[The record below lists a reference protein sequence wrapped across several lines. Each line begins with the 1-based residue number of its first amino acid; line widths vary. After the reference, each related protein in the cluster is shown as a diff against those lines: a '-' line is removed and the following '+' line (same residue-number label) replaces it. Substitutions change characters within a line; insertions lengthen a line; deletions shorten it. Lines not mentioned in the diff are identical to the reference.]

1 MPSTISVLLT
11 PRVSFCPVAT
21 PASASA
27 PTTTAAAIRIF
38 IARSFSF
45 EGFLSLRV
53 HGVDHVLVLRADE
66 RPLQLH
72 GRRQLLVIG
81 GEDLLDEAKLLDG
94 LDTGQ
99 LPIHALDLAPDQV
112 PHLRGAAER
121 GE

>member
-81 GEDLLDEAKLLDG
+81 GEDLFPEGEILVCFGTGHVPRDAPG
-94 LDTGQ
+94 LSPDQ
-99 LPIHALDLAPDQV
+99 LPP
-112 PHLRGAAER
+112 P
-121 GE
+121 